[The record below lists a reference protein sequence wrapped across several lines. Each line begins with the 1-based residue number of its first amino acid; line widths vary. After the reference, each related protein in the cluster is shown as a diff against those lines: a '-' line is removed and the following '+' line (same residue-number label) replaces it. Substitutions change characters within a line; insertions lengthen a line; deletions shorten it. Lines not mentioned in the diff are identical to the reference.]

1 MTKLIEYFKNL
12 HRNKIKIL
20 KKKKRKIL
28 RCKVALYG
36 KC

>member
-20 KKKKRKIL
+20 KKKKKENI
-28 RCKVALYG
+28 KM
-36 KC
+36 

>member
-20 KKKKRKIL
+20 KKKKKKKL
-28 RCKVALYG
+28 KYKVALYG